1 MIKIDFQN
9 QKVNLYQL
17 ATLAYTKNLDHSL
30 LLKDAFNQEV
40 LTVDENK
47 LLLNFIDSI
56 KDMKNIKS
64 QLYQDVFA
72 AFIIGNKFDKTFLE
86 FGATNGFDLSNSYM
100 LEKVLGWKGTLSE
113 PSTQWHDELKKN
125 RPFSDIITDCIWS
138 ESGKELNFFMSDAG
152 IASTLDAFKESDRL
166 SMPKNTDARIKNG
179 KNIYVKTIS
188 LNDVIQKNFKGRSP
202 SYISIDTEGSEY
214 EILRTFDFTKFRPA
228 VFTIEHNFTNQQE
241 KIDNLMQLNNYVRVF
256 KKITAFDAWYVSNE
270 VLNKLKNNI
279 Y

>member
-1 MIKIDFQN
+1 MIKTDFQN

-56 KDMKNIKS
+56 KNMKNIKS

-138 ESGKELNFFMSDAG
+138 ESGKELNFFMSDVG

-256 KKITAFDAWYVSNE
+256 KKITEFDAWYVSKE
-270 VLNKLKNNI
+270 VLDKLKNNT

>member
-56 KDMKNIKS
+56 KNMKNIKS

-138 ESGKELNFFMSDAG
+138 ESGKELNFFMSDVG
-152 IASTLDAFKESDRL
+152 VASTLDAFKESDRL
-166 SMPKNTDARIKNG
+166 SMPKNADARIKNG

-270 VLNKLKNNI
+270 VLDKLKNNI

>member
-56 KDMKNIKS
+56 KNMKNIKS

-138 ESGKELNFFMSDAG
+138 ESGKELNFFMSDVG
-152 IASTLDAFKESDRL
+152 VASTLDAFKESDRL
-166 SMPKNTDARIKNG
+166 SMPKNADARIKNG

>member
-56 KDMKNIKS
+56 KNMKNIKS

-138 ESGKELNFFMSDAG
+138 ESGKELNFFMSDVG
-152 IASTLDAFKESDRL
+152 VASTLDAFKESDRL

>member
-1 MIKIDFQN
+1 MIKIDYQN

-138 ESGKELNFFMSDAG
+138 ESGKELNFFMSDVG
-152 IASTLDAFKESDRL
+152 VASTLDAFKESDRL

>member
-1 MIKIDFQN
+1 MIKTDFQN

-138 ESGKELNFFMSDAG
+138 ESGKELNFFMSDVG

>member
-1 MIKIDFQN
+1 MKIDFQN
-9 QKVNLYQL
+9 QKVNLFNI
-17 ATLAYTKNLDHSL
+17 ATLAYTKKLDHSL

-56 KDMKNIKS
+56 KDMKDIKS

-72 AFIIGNKFDKTFLE
+72 AFIIGEKFDKTFLE

-100 LEKVLGWKGTLSE
+100 LEKSLGWKGTLSE
-113 PSTQWHDELKKN
+113 PSTQWHDELRKN

-138 ESGKELNFFMSDAG
+138 ESGMELNFFMSDIG

-166 SMPKNTDARIKNG
+166 SMPRNTDARIKSG

-188 LNDVIQKNFKGRSP
+188 LNDVMQKNFKGRAP

-214 EILRTFDFTKFRPA
+214 QILSTFDFSRFRP
-228 VFTIEHNFTNQQE
+228 VFFTVEHNFTNQQQ
-241 KIDNLMQLNNYVRVF
+241 KIDNLMQSNNYVRIF
-256 KKITAFDAWYVSNE
+256 KKITAFDAWYVSSE
-270 VLNKLKNNI
+270 ALTQIKDNI

>member
-1 MIKIDFQN
+1 MIKTDFQN

-56 KDMKNIKS
+56 KNMKNIKS

-72 AFIIGNKFDKTFLE
+72 AFIIGNKFDKTFFE
-86 FGATNGFDLSNSYM
+86 FGATNGFDFSNSYM
-100 LEKVLGWKGTLSE
+100 LEKTLGWKGALSE

-138 ESGKELNFFMSDAG
+138 ESEKELNFFMSDIG
-152 IASTLDAFKESDRL
+152 NGSTLDAFKESDRL
-166 SMPKNTDARIKNG
+166 SMPRNTDARIKSG

-188 LNDVIQKNFKGRSP
+188 LNDVIQKNFKGRAP

-214 EILRTFDFTKFRPA
+214 EILRTFDFAKFRPV
-228 VFTIEHNFTNQQE
+228 VFTIEHNFTNQQK
-241 KIDNLMQLNNYVRVF
+241 KIDDLMQLNNYVRVF

-270 VLNKLKNNI
+270 VLDKLKNNI

>member
-1 MIKIDFQN
+1 MIKTDFQN

-56 KDMKNIKS
+56 KNMKNIKS

-138 ESGKELNFFMSDAG
+138 ESGKELNFFMSDVG

-270 VLNKLKNNI
+270 VFVKLKNNI

>member
-1 MIKIDFQN
+1 MKIDFQN
-9 QKVNLYQL
+9 QKVNLFNI
-17 ATLAYTKNLDHSL
+17 ATHAYTKKLDHSL

-56 KDMKNIKS
+56 KDMKDIKS

-72 AFIIGNKFDKTFLE
+72 AFIIGEKFDKTFLE

-100 LEKVLGWKGTLSE
+100 LEKSLGWKGTLSE
-113 PSTQWHDELKKN
+113 PSTQWHDELRKN

-138 ESGKELNFFMSDAG
+138 ESGMELNFFMSDIG

-166 SMPKNTDARIKNG
+166 SMPRNTDARIKSG

-188 LNDVIQKNFKGRSP
+188 LNDVMQKNFKGRAP

-214 EILRTFDFTKFRPA
+214 QILSTFDFSRFRP
-228 VFTIEHNFTNQQE
+228 VFFTVEHNFTNQQQ
-241 KIDNLMQLNNYVRVF
+241 KIDNLMQSNNYVRIF
-256 KKITAFDAWYVSNE
+256 KKITAFDAWYVSSE
-270 VLNKLKNNI
+270 ALTQIKDNI

>member
-1 MIKIDFQN
+1 MVKIDFQN

-56 KDMKNIKS
+56 KNMKNIKS

-138 ESGKELNFFMSDAG
+138 ESGKELNFFMSDVG

>member
-1 MIKIDFQN
+1 MIKIDYQN

-17 ATLAYTKNLDHSL
+17 GTFAYTKNLDHSL
-30 LLKDAFNQEV
+30 LLKDAFNQKV
-40 LTVDENK
+40 LTADENK

-64 QLYQDVFA
+64 QLYQDIFA
-72 AFIIGNKFDKTFLE
+72 AFIIGEKFDKTFLE

-100 LEKVLGWKGTLSE
+100 LEKSLGWKGTLSE
-113 PSTQWHDELKKN
+113 PSTQWHDELRKN

-138 ESGKELNFFMSDAG
+138 ESGMELSFFMSDYG
-152 IASTLDAFKESDRL
+152 NASTLDAFKESDRL
-166 SMPKNTDARIKNG
+166 SMPRNTDARIKSG

-188 LNDVIQKNFKGRSP
+188 LNDVIQKNFKGRAP

-214 EILRTFDFTKFRPA
+214 EILRTFDFAKFRPV

-241 KIDNLMQLNNYVRVF
+241 KIDDLMQLNNYVRVF

-270 VLNKLKNNI
+270 VLDK
-279 Y
+279 

>member
-1 MIKIDFQN
+1 MIKVDFHN
-9 QKVNLYQL
+9 QKVNLFNI
-17 ATLAYTKNLDHSL
+17 ATFAYSKNIEHSL
-30 LLKDAFNQEV
+30 LLREAFNQEA
-40 LTVDENK
+40 LSTDDNK
-47 LLLNFIDSI
+47 LLLNFIEST
-56 KDMKNIKS
+56 KDKKNIKS

-72 AFIIGNKFDKTFLE
+72 AFIIGEKFDKTFLE

-100 LEKVLGWKGTLSE
+100 LEKSLGWKGVLSE
-113 PSTQWHDELKKN
+113 PSIQWHNELRKN

-138 ESGKELNFFMSDAG
+138 ESGKELNFFMSDVG

>member
-1 MIKIDFQN
+1 MIKIDYQN

-56 KDMKNIKS
+56 KNMKNIKS

-138 ESGKELNFFMSDAG
+138 ESGKELNFFMSDVG
-152 IASTLDAFKESDRL
+152 VASTLDAFKESDRL